1 MSIHVVLGIQSIPLS
16 IGVFHKQV
24 LCLICHTLPGL
35 PQFLGEEEEEEDV
48 VVSRKQVLCKE

>member
-16 IGVFHKQV
+16 IRVFHKQV

-35 PQFLGEEEEEEDV
+35 PQFLGEEEEDV